1 MRKILIISTKNLS
14 SNQFDGAQ
22 KRIFNI
28 SKSLSKKNKVD
39 FVCLGEN
46 VLEKKPNLNFLN
58 KLIIYKISFFSK
70 IYNVIISILKF
81 QPMQN
86 GYFFSKDICN
96 FISENKQEYDVI
108 IFHLIRS
115 AQYLPDNFSGKTILE
130 MTDLISYNYGQI
142 IKELPFFNPLKYIYL
157 FENFLLQKYEKK
169 VSNSFDKVVF
179 ISEKE
184 LLSSKRF
191 IERKKIFIIGSHVE
205 SKKNVFRYKNSNNKI
220 LFVGNIN
227 YFPNKLACY
236 NFTKKI
242 LPELRKKYP
251 KIEFNIIGK
260 INIFDRLFLNCFS
273 NVKIH
278 GPVIKIDRITKNSIC
293 GICNLKVAT
302 GLQTKIFTYMSYGLP
317 VITSKESFPKNLFKN
332 KKDILIY
339 SNQDQF
345 MKCIFE
351 LIKNKKLSNSISTN
365 ARKIIKK
372 KLTFEKIYNKY
383 LQLIK

>member
-22 KRIFNI
+22 KRIFDI

-142 IKELPFFNPLKYIYL
+142 IKELSFFNPLKYIYL
-157 FENFLLQKYEKK
+157 FEKLLLQKYEKK
-169 VSNSFDKVVF
+169 VSNSFDKTIFV
-179 ISEKE
+179 SEKE
-184 LLSSKRF
+184 LTLAKEFMEKSKIYVIGNCF
-191 IERKKIFIIGSHVE
+191 ESKKKIFKHKADS
-205 SKKNVFRYKNSNNKI
+205 NKI
-220 LFVGNIN
+220 LFVGNIG
-227 YFPNKLACY
+227 YLPNKLACY
-236 NFTKKI
+236 NFSKKI
-242 LPELRKKYP
+242 LPQINKTYP
-251 KIEFNIIGK
+251 KIEFNIVGK
-260 INIFDRLFLNCFS
+260 INTFDKFILSRFS
-273 NVKIH
+273 NVKVH
-278 GPVIKIDRITKNSIC
+278 GPVKKIDNMIKKSIC
-293 GICNLKVAT
+293 GISNLKVAT
-302 GLQTKIFTYMSYGLP
+302 GLQNKIFMYMSYGLP
-317 VITSKESFPKNLFKN
+317 VIASKDSVPKN
-332 KKDILIY
+332 
-339 SNQDQF
+339 
-345 MKCIFE
+345 
-351 LIKNKKLSNSISTN
+351 LIKNKKNILIYSRQDDLIKCISELIN
-365 ARKIIKK
+365 KK
-372 KLTFEKIYNKY
+372 KLANLISRNSYKIVKNKLTAKKVYNKY
-383 LQLIK
+383 I

>member
-22 KRIFNI
+22 KRIFDI

-130 MTDLISYNYGQI
+130 MTDLISYNYEQI
-142 IKELPFFNPLKYIYL
+142 IKELSFFNPLKYIYL
-157 FENFLLQKYEKK
+157 FEKLLLQKYEKK
-169 VSNSFDKVVF
+169 VSNSFDKTIFV
-179 ISEKE
+179 SEKE
-184 LLSSKRF
+184 LTLAKEF
-191 IERKKIFIIGSHVE
+191 IEKSKIYVIGNCFESKKKIFKHKADS
-205 SKKNVFRYKNSNNKI
+205 NKI
-220 LFVGNIN
+220 LFVGNIG
-227 YFPNKLACY
+227 YLPNKLACY
-236 NFTKKI
+236 NFSKKI
-242 LPELRKKYP
+242 LPQINKTYP
-251 KIEFNIIGK
+251 KIEFNIVGK
-260 INIFDRLFLNCFS
+260 INTFDKFILSRFS
-273 NVKIH
+273 NVKVH
-278 GPVIKIDRITKNSIC
+278 GPVKKIDNMIKKSIC
-293 GICNLKVAT
+293 GISNLKVAT
-302 GLQTKIFTYMSYGLP
+302 GLQNKIFMYMSYGLP
-317 VITSKESFPKNLFKN
+317 VIASKDSVPKN
-332 KKDILIY
+332 
-339 SNQDQF
+339 
-345 MKCIFE
+345 
-351 LIKNKKLSNSISTN
+351 LIKNKKNILIYSRQDDLIKCISELIN
-365 ARKIIKK
+365 KK
-372 KLTFEKIYNKY
+372 KLANLISRNSYKIVKNKLTAKKVYNKY
-383 LQLIK
+383 I

>member
-22 KRIFNI
+22 KRIFDI

-130 MTDLISYNYGQI
+130 MTDLISYNYEQI
-142 IKELPFFNPLKYIYL
+142 IKELSFFNPLKYIYL
-157 FENFLLQKYEKK
+157 FEKLLLQKYEKK
-169 VSNSFDKVVF
+169 VSNSFDKTIFV
-179 ISEKE
+179 SEKE
-184 LLSSKRF
+184 LTLAKEFMEKSKIYVIGNCF
-191 IERKKIFIIGSHVE
+191 ESKKKIFKHKADS
-205 SKKNVFRYKNSNNKI
+205 NKI
-220 LFVGNIN
+220 LFVGNIG
-227 YFPNKLACY
+227 YLPNKLACY
-236 NFTKKI
+236 NFSKKI
-242 LPELRKKYP
+242 LPQINKTYP
-251 KIEFNIIGK
+251 KIEFNIVGK
-260 INIFDRLFLNCFS
+260 INTFDKFILSRFS
-273 NVKIH
+273 NVKVH
-278 GPVIKIDRITKNSIC
+278 GPVKKIDNMIKKSIC
-293 GICNLKVAT
+293 GISNLKVAT
-302 GLQTKIFTYMSYGLP
+302 GLQNKIFMYMSYGLP
-317 VITSKESFPKNLFKN
+317 VIASKDSVPKN
-332 KKDILIY
+332 
-339 SNQDQF
+339 
-345 MKCIFE
+345 
-351 LIKNKKLSNSISTN
+351 LIKNKKNILIYSRQDDLIKCISELIN
-365 ARKIIKK
+365 KK
-372 KLTFEKIYNKY
+372 KLANLISRNSYKIVKNKLTAKKVYNKY
-383 LQLIK
+383 I

>member
-22 KRIFNI
+22 KRIFDI

-142 IKELPFFNPLKYIYL
+142 IKELSFFNPLKYIYL
-157 FENFLLQKYEKK
+157 FEKLLLQKYEKK
-169 VSNSFDKVVF
+169 VSNSFDKTIFV
-179 ISEKE
+179 SEKE
-184 LLSSKRF
+184 LTLAKEF
-191 IERKKIFIIGSHVE
+191 IEKSKIYVIGNCFESKKKIFKHKADS
-205 SKKNVFRYKNSNNKI
+205 NKI
-220 LFVGNIN
+220 LFVGNIG
-227 YFPNKLACY
+227 YLPNKLACY
-236 NFTKKI
+236 NFSKKI
-242 LPELRKKYP
+242 LPQINKTYP
-251 KIEFNIIGK
+251 KIEFNIVGK
-260 INIFDRLFLNCFS
+260 INTFDKFILSRFS
-273 NVKIH
+273 NVKVH
-278 GPVIKIDRITKNSIC
+278 GPVKKIDNMIKKSIC
-293 GICNLKVAT
+293 GISNLKVAT
-302 GLQTKIFTYMSYGLP
+302 GLQNKIFMYMSYGLP
-317 VITSKESFPKNLFKN
+317 VIASKDSVPKN
-332 KKDILIY
+332 
-339 SNQDQF
+339 
-345 MKCIFE
+345 
-351 LIKNKKLSNSISTN
+351 LIKNKKNILIYSRQDDLIKCISELIN
-365 ARKIIKK
+365 KK
-372 KLTFEKIYNKY
+372 KLANLISRNSYKIVKNKLTAKKVYNKY
-383 LQLIK
+383 I

>member
-22 KRIFNI
+22 KRIFDI

-142 IKELPFFNPLKYIYL
+142 IKELSFFNPLKYIYL
-157 FENFLLQKYEKK
+157 FEKLLLQKYEKK
-169 VSNSFDKVVF
+169 VSNSFDKTIFV
-179 ISEKE
+179 SEKE
-184 LLSSKRF
+184 LTLAKEF
-191 IERKKIFIIGSHVE
+191 IEKSKIYVIGNCFESKKKIFKHKADS
-205 SKKNVFRYKNSNNKI
+205 NKI
-220 LFVGNIN
+220 LFVGNIS
-227 YFPNKLACY
+227 YLPNKLACY
-236 NFTKKI
+236 NFSKKI
-242 LPELRKKYP
+242 LPQINKTYP
-251 KIEFNIIGK
+251 KIEFNIVGK
-260 INIFDRLFLNCFS
+260 INTFDKFILSRFS
-273 NVKIH
+273 NVKVH
-278 GPVIKIDRITKNSIC
+278 GPVKKIDNMIKKSIC
-293 GICNLKVAT
+293 GISNLKVAT
-302 GLQTKIFTYMSYGLP
+302 GLQNKIFMYMSYGLP
-317 VITSKESFPKNLFKN
+317 VIASKDSVPKN
-332 KKDILIY
+332 
-339 SNQDQF
+339 
-345 MKCIFE
+345 
-351 LIKNKKLSNSISTN
+351 LIKNKKNILIYSRQDDLIKCISELIN
-365 ARKIIKK
+365 KK
-372 KLTFEKIYNKY
+372 KLANLISRNSYKIVKNKLTAKKVYNKY
-383 LQLIK
+383 I

>member
-22 KRIFNI
+22 KRIFDI

-130 MTDLISYNYGQI
+130 MTDLISHNYGQI
-142 IKELPFFNPLKYIYL
+142 IKELSFFNPLKYIYL
-157 FENFLLQKYEKK
+157 FEKLLLQKYEKK
-169 VSNSFDKVVF
+169 VSNSFDKTIFV
-179 ISEKE
+179 SEKE
-184 LLSSKRF
+184 LTLAKEF
-191 IERKKIFIIGSHVE
+191 IEKSKIYVIGNCFESKKKIFKHKADS
-205 SKKNVFRYKNSNNKI
+205 NKI
-220 LFVGNIN
+220 LFVGNIG
-227 YFPNKLACY
+227 YLPNKLACY
-236 NFTKKI
+236 NFSKKI
-242 LPELRKKYP
+242 LPQINKTYP
-251 KIEFNIIGK
+251 KIEFNIVGK
-260 INIFDRLFLNCFS
+260 INTFDKFILSRFS
-273 NVKIH
+273 NVKVH
-278 GPVIKIDRITKNSIC
+278 GPVKKIDNMIKKSIC
-293 GICNLKVAT
+293 GISNLKVAT
-302 GLQTKIFTYMSYGLP
+302 GLQNKIFMYMSYGLP
-317 VITSKESFPKNLFKN
+317 VIASKDSVPKN
-332 KKDILIY
+332 
-339 SNQDQF
+339 
-345 MKCIFE
+345 
-351 LIKNKKLSNSISTN
+351 LIKNKKNILIYSRQDDLIKCISELIN
-365 ARKIIKK
+365 KK
-372 KLTFEKIYNKY
+372 KLANLISRNSYKIVKNKLTAKKVYNKY
-383 LQLIK
+383 I